1 MLATASA
8 LSIPCKAPTKTVLLE
23 SKYADG
29 QRTKVESEMAQGMTW
44 TSLCLILLDEIL
56 KYLKKR
62 GEKMLSYPIRFQADF
77 FFFFKKKGM
86 NYHDPAPLPKSWVQV
101 DKRCLTWRSWSN
113 ITYKYP
119 LGTQEPSFPG
129 HSMRTEPNGRKAANK
144 FCSEISQGTPP
155 RNTLL
160 ERVLLLWFRGG
171 NWPLQVHEAS

>member
-62 GEKMLSYPIRFQADF
+62 GEKMLSYPIRSDF
-77 FFFFKKKGM
+77 KPIFSAFLKKRM
-86 NYHDPAPLPKSWVQV
+86 NYHDPAPLPKS
-101 DKRCLTWRSWSN
+101 
-113 ITYKYP
+113 
-119 LGTQEPSFPG
+119 
-129 HSMRTEPNGRKAANK
+129 
-144 FCSEISQGTPP
+144 
-155 RNTLL
+155 
-160 ERVLLLWFRGG
+160 
-171 NWPLQVHEAS
+171 